1 MISVAYQ
8 PMQLIIFNQL
18 QFPVTLFS
26 VNCLHLLVMTS
37 YNALV
42 FPKEVKYDEI
52 YPQVCD

>member
-52 YPQVCD
+52 YPQVCA